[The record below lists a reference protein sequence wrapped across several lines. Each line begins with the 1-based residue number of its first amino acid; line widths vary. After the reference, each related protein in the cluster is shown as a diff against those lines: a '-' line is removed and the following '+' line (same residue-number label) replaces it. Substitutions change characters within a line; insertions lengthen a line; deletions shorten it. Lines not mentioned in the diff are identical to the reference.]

1 LIGAPRNRR
10 LASIADATPVTHMLD
25 RSRRW
30 SWPLAMVLLCGAAL
44 LMSLVEVGQMYLRST
59 IGGPPVQWLAATANA
74 LPSWL
79 ALAALTPLPVW
90 LARRQPLDVEPR
102 AHAIAA
108 HVAGAAIFAVA
119 HAVTVAL
126 VNLAKSGWTFSFTS
140 TFSKVLSF
148 AFVIDVLMYGVIV
161 GAAHALRYYEESRER
176 ERQAAA
182 LQASLAEARLAGLRA
197 QLNPHVLFNT
207 LNAVS
212 VLAMKG
218 DRDAVVRVVGLL
230 SDILRSCLD
239 EARGQEGSLADELQL
254 VESYLEI
261 QRIRFADRLT
271 IDVEADA
278 DTLTARVPTLI
289 LQPIVENA
297 VTHGISND
305 PGPGRITI
313 RARREN
319 GALHLTVADSGPGF
333 GTSPHRGRGVGLAS
347 IEERLRQ
354 LHGDAARLIVGGA
367 ATGGTSV
374 SLVLPFRDA

>member
-1 LIGAPRNRR
+1 
-10 LASIADATPVTHMLD
+10 ML
-25 RSRRW
+25 
-30 SWPLAMVLLCGAAL
+30 LGLL
-44 LMSLVEVGQMYLRST
+44 EVGQMYFRSL
-59 IGGPPVQWLAATANA
+59 IGGPAVQWRYALLNA
-74 LPSWL
+74 LPFWI
-79 ALAALTPLPVW
+79 ALAALTPLPIW
-90 LARRQPLDVEPR
+90 LARRWPLDTGLRRGAVF
-102 AHAIAA
+102 AHIG
-108 HVAGAAIFAVA
+108 GATLFALA
-119 HAVTVAL
+119 HAVAVTL
-126 VNLAKSGWTFSFTS
+126 VNVWRYGLTFSPTTGFV
-140 TFSKVLSF
+140 KVLSF
-148 AFVIDVLMYGVIV
+148 GVVIDVLVYGVIV
-161 GAAHALRYYEESRER
+161 GAVHALRYYEDARER

-218 DRDAVVRVVGLL
+218 DQDAVVRVVGLL

-239 EARGQEGSLADELQL
+239 DTRGQEGTLADELKL

-271 IDVEADA
+271 IDVAADA
-278 DTLTARVPTLI
+278 ETLGARVPTLI

-319 GALHLTVADSGPGF
+319 GSLRLTVVDSGPGF
-333 GTSPHRGRGVGLAS
+333 GQSPKRGRGVGLSS
-347 IEERLRQ
+347 IEARLRQ
-354 LHGDAARLIVGGA
+354 LYGDAQQVTTAGGSGGGHGA
-367 ATGGTSV
+367 AMSGATV
-374 SLVLPFRDA
+374 DIVLPWRDA